1 MNSFKQSGNYVYHL
15 LQHSTALPFIHRVLM
30 RFMSDTH
37 RTNHLLNIC
46 NWSVCITETDG
57 VLCEV

>member
-37 RTNHLLNIC
+37 STNRPFAQHLQLVGLYNRNGRC
-46 NWSVCITETDG
+46 S
-57 VLCEV
+57 L